1 MSREEKYEASPTEP
15 EAFRQ
20 CEIISGLVQSIPQ
33 FRDGEPP
40 AIDLI
45 THPFALVISQDCDL
59 DLDYLARK
67 RTDAKNADAQS
78 LPNILFCMVVTAEQL
93 KGAAGVDSRVWARVK
108 INKDERY
115 HFFEK
120 VPANCEALSEGLPE
134 LGIDFKRYFTIPT
147 DDVYN
152 QSRTGDLKR
161 RCCLLSPYLEHCAT
175 RFGFYQSRIA
185 LPEDHSSQPG

>member
-1 MSREEKYEASPTEP
+1 MSREEKYEASPTESA
-15 EAFRQ
+15 AFRQ

-33 FRDGEPP
+33 FRTEEPP
-40 AIDLI
+40 DIDLI

-59 DLDYLARK
+59 DLDYLARNC
-67 RTDAKNADAQS
+67 TDVKNADAKL

-115 HFFEK
+115 HFLEK

-147 DDVYN
+147 VDVYKK
-152 QSRTGDLKR
+152 SRTGDLKR
-161 RCCLLSPYLEHCAT
+161 RCRLLSPYLEHCAT